1 MSFPE
6 IDLCH
11 AGWQPI
17 NSKAIGWV
25 FQKSFWLMLHKSC
38 TGNLSIRV
46 NLEIKYFEMS
56 VTSMPRV
63 TSVTQSFIC
72 VTCSSGSFCSVILIM
87 MSLLDLSWNSNFHKI
102 LMVREIFEFFYAPE
116 WSYHHFIIEPKINF
130 QPNHTILYN
139 KSYPAER
146 AFRFLSRPKPTTDHL
161 EFVLSS
167 LGRLK
172 LYWGSGIILVD

>member
-1 MSFPE
+1 MTTPRNKSTKRNWST
-6 IDLCH
+6 I
-11 AGWQPI
+11 G
-17 NSKAIGWV
+17 NSRSAL
-25 FQKSFWLMLHKSC
+25 FSMYH
-38 TGNLSIRV
+38 SIMWACNFHV
-46 NLEIKYFEMS
+46 KYFETS
-56 VTSMPRV
+56 VTSGPRV

-102 LMVREIFEFFYAPE
+102 LMAHQQWGIFWNLFYAPE
-116 WSYHHFIIEPKINF
+116 WSYHHFIINLKINF

-146 AFRFLSRPKPTTDHL
+146 AFRFLSKTKPTTNHL
-161 EFVLSS
+161 EVLSS

-172 LYWGSGIILVD
+172 LYWGSRIILVG